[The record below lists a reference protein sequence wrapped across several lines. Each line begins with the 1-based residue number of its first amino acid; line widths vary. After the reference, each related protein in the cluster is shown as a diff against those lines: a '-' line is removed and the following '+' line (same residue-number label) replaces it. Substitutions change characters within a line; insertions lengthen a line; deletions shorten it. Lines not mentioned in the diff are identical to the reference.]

1 MPITTRIIAVLFFLA
16 ISLPSNALSLCDA
29 DYLNACVDLNRSDC
43 LQKYQAC
50 GQYEAIINHFASE
63 QMVNPLTAY
72 YYQGVAYY
80 GLFLRHRARSLKCE
94 YVSAARSNL
103 RGYLGEM
110 EKRFNKQGNFGTE
123 SPDQIYHAT
132 KLYDRLLKVS
142 GCLES
147 GLSEREI
154 RYRTRTYII
163 QALEGLFF
171 QTSDVGALADNL
183 KAVKKAIHTAIN
195 GFISKAA
202 AIETQ
207 LALRRIE
214 LKASQRRIRTI
225 INLYE
230 GEENGYGFGQAN
242 AVEKAGKITQ
252 VAPKFTEKAAL
263 KSARMSVDEKKKAV
277 AVQKNALDKALGEQN
292 IEDYEKARDA
302 IVKKAQATITKAVQ
316 LSSMSQHIVSS
327 EGSQF
332 SKILETTEE
341 KTSEAK
347 KIHERI
353 RQSWREYGEQRYY
366 CTTPETSK
374 AWFCSE

>member
-1 MPITTRIIAVLFFLA
+1 MPITIRIIAAIFFLA

-29 DYLNACVDLNRSDC
+29 DYLNACIDLNSSDC
-43 LQKYQAC
+43 LQKYHAC
-50 GQYEAIINHFASE
+50 GQYEAIINHFANE
-63 QMVNPLTAY
+63 QMVNSLIAY

-94 YVSAARSNL
+94 YVNQARANL
-103 RGYLGEM
+103 RGYLGQM

-132 KLYDRLLKVS
+132 KLYERLKQVS

-147 GLSEREI
+147 SLSENEI

-163 QALEGLFF
+163 QVLEGLFF
-171 QTSDVGALADNL
+171 QTSEVGALADKL
-183 KAVKKAIHTAIN
+183 KRMKKAIHTAIN

-207 LALRRIE
+207 LALRKIE

-230 GEENGYGFGQAN
+230 GSENGSGFGQAH
-242 AVEKAGKITQ
+242 ALEKAGKITQ
-252 VAPKFTEKAAL
+252 VAPKINQKAGAIIWVEEQ
-263 KSARMSVDEKKKAV
+263 KRAVADKKKALDD
-277 AVQKNALDKALGEQN
+277 ALRGQS
-292 IEDYEKARDA
+292 IEEYEKARGE
-302 IVKKAQATITKAVQ
+302 IVKKAKASITKAVQ
-316 LSSMSQHIVSS
+316 LSSVSQAIVSS

-332 SKILETTEE
+332 KKILKTTEE
-341 KTSEAK
+341 KTSETK
-347 KIHERI
+347 KIYQRI
-353 RQSWREYGEQRYY
+353 RQSWREYGKQRYY

>member
-1 MPITTRIIAVLFFLA
+1 MPTTTRIIATLFYLA
-16 ISLPSNALSLCDA
+16 ISLPTNALTLCDA
-29 DYLNACVDLNRSDC
+29 DYLNACIDLNSNDC
-43 LQKYQAC
+43 LQKYHAC

-63 QMVNPLTAY
+63 QMVNPLIAS

-94 YVSAARSNL
+94 YARAARANL
-103 RGYLGEM
+103 RGYLGKM

-132 KLYDRLLKVS
+132 KLYEKLKQVT
-142 GCLES
+142 GCLDS
-147 GLSEREI
+147 SLSEDEI

-171 QTSDVGALADNL
+171 QTSAGGALADKL
-183 KAVKKAIHTAIN
+183 KEMKKAIHTAIN

-207 LALRRIE
+207 LALRKIE
-214 LKASQRRIRTI
+214 LKASQRRIKTI

-230 GEENGYGFGQAN
+230 GNGAGFGQAN
-242 AVEKAGKITQ
+242 ALEKAGKITQ
-252 VAPKFTEKAAL
+252 VAPKITQKSAIKGAKIWVYKQKRAVANQKKALDNAL
-263 KSARMSVDEKKKAV
+263 K
-277 AVQKNALDKALGEQN
+277 GQN
-292 IEDYEKARDA
+292 IEDYEKARA
-302 IVKKAQATITKAVQ
+302 EIVKKAQASITKAVQ
-316 LSSMSQHIVSS
+316 LSRVSQDIVSS
-327 EGSQF
+327 EV
-332 SKILETTEE
+332 KEILKTTEE
-341 KTSEAK
+341 KTSETK
-347 KIHERI
+347 KIYERI

-374 AWFCSE
+374 AWFCNALK